1 MEHVPELVE
10 ISIKNIFKS
19 NPDLLDGRIVIEQGD
34 GRDGWAKDKSLL
46 FDVIHV
52 GAAA

>member
-1 MEHVPELVE
+1 M
-10 ISIKNIFKS
+10 SIKNISKS
-19 NPDLLDGRIVIEQGD
+19 NPELLDGKIVIEQGD

>member
-1 MEHVPELVE
+1 MSL
-10 ISIKNIFKS
+10 KNISKS
-19 NPDLLDGRIVIEQGD
+19 NPDLLKGKVVIEQGD
-34 GRDGWAKDKSLL
+34 GREGWVKDKSLL